1 MGGALSLSDL
11 SAAAVAAGSLKGRR
25 VVVLGAGRTGQAVA
39 EFAAVHGASVTLHDS
54 AEART
59 LQAATDRFAASSV
72 TLAFGAGANLAPLL
86 ATAELVVHSPSVTL
100 GFPSVKVSV
109 AGPLRDYAARAIGPE
124 GDPTKRG
131 ALLISEPEW
140 TLRLLGARWRIGIT
154 GTKGKTSTSNL
165 IAAILAA
172 DPTSPVELGGNNGVP
187 LIGKASGLAEE
198 ARVVLELSELQL
210 PTIVSGVDVA
220 VYTNITVDHLDR
232 HGSVEGYRKV
242 KRLLA
247 DRVDSDGF
255 LIVNLDD
262 PVTAGL
268 AGIGRVATVGYRRDR
283 PVPGGVGIV
292 DGWIVAAGVPRD
304 ARFGGGVAGT
314 GPGGRI
320 MPVDEI
326 ALPGDHSI
334 SNVLAAI
341 SAGLVAGVAPDAI
354 RAAVAGFRGI
364 PHRLE
369 TVAVLDGIR
378 YVNDAQATQPD
389 AVAAAVRSFRKPLVL
404 LAGGRS
410 KGLDL
415 TALAPIIAAQCSAA
429 VLFGELAD
437 ELEALFRGA
446 GLQRIDR
453 ATSIPDA
460 AARGGALARELL
472 AEAEDL
478 AIGSRSRSLHE
489 SEARATV
496 LLSPIGSSFDM
507 FNNPFGARGDAFR
520 AAVLELPA
528 EHRA

>member
-1 MGGALSLSDL
+1 MGGRLSLSDL
-11 SAAAVAAGSLKGRR
+11 SAAAVVAGSLKGARL
-25 VVVLGAGRTGQAVA
+25 VVLGAGRTGQAVA
-39 EFAAVHGASVTLHDS
+39 EFAAAHGAIVTLHDS
-54 AEART
+54 AEAGT
-59 LQAATDRFAASSV
+59 LIAAAERLATSGVR
-72 TLAFGAGANLAPLL
+72 LAFGGRVELAPLL
-86 ATAELVVHSPSVTL
+86 ATADLVVHSPSVTL
-100 GFPSVKVSV
+100 GFPSVKATV
-109 AGPLRDYAARAIGPE
+109 ATPLREYAARALSLAADEMTKGP
-124 GDPTKRG
+124 
-131 ALLISEPEW
+131 LLMSEPEW
-140 TLRLLGARWRIGIT
+140 TLRLLGDRWRVAVT
-154 GTKGKTSTSNL
+154 GTKGKTTTSNL
-165 IAAILAA
+165 IARILAA
-172 DPTSPVELGGNNGVP
+172 DPTQPVEFGGNNGVP
-187 LIGKASGLAEE
+187 LIGAALGLSEN

-210 PTIVSGVDVA
+210 PTLVSSVDVA

-232 HGSVEGYRKV
+232 HGTVEGYRKV

-247 DRVDSDGF
+247 DRVSADGI

-268 AGIGRVATVGYRRDR
+268 AALGRVTTVGYRRDR

-292 DGWIVAAGVPRD
+292 DGWIVGVAVPRSP
-304 ARFGGGVAGT
+304 RCGGGVAGT

-334 SNVLAAI
+334 SNVLAAV
-341 SAGLVAGVAPDAI
+341 SAGLVAGIAPDAI
-354 RAAVAGFRGI
+354 RSTVASFRGI

-389 AVAAAVRSFRKPLVL
+389 AVAAAVRSFRQPLVL

-415 TALAPIIAAQCSAA
+415 RELASIIAAQCSGA

-437 ELEALFRGA
+437 ELESLFRGA

-453 ATSIPDA
+453 AASIQDA
-460 AARGGALARELL
+460 AIRGGAMVRAILA
-472 AEAEDL
+472 ASTDHAD
-478 AIGSRSRSLHE
+478 GGLHQ

-507 FNNPFGARGDAFR
+507 FSHPFGARGDTFR
-520 AAVLELPA
+520 AAVLALPA
-528 EHRA
+528 DHRA

>member
-1 MGGALSLSDL
+1 MFDG
-11 SAAAVAAGSLKGRR
+11 
-25 VVVLGAGRTGQAVA
+25 GRTQAQA
-39 EFAAVHGASVTLHDS
+39 E
-54 AEART
+54 
-59 LQAATDRFAASSV
+59 
-72 TLAFGAGANLAPLL
+72 
-86 ATAELVVHSPSVTL
+86 
-100 GFPSVKVSV
+100 
-109 AGPLRDYAARAIGPE
+109 
-124 GDPTKRG
+124 
-131 ALLISEPEW
+131 
-140 TLRLLGARWRIGIT
+140 
-154 GTKGKTSTSNL
+154 
-165 IAAILAA
+165 
-172 DPTSPVELGGNNGVP
+172 
-187 LIGKASGLAEE
+187 
-198 ARVVLELSELQL
+198 VLELDGIYPEYNSLMKQL
-210 PTIVSGVDVA
+210 VAETDDDSATVTVAYSAAVPPRSASWRKGQGCTLRPIGWALPKFGTLSRAKFVSPLEALETDAAPWPQGDIDALPKKAPKTLAPATAKAFVPDAYGANTRTTAVVVVSGGKIAAEQYADGFTLHTAQRTWSVA
-220 VYTNITVDHLDR
+220 KSLTATLIGVVAQQGWIRADNYANIPEWDNAVLDPRRNITVDHLDR

-247 DRVDSDGF
+247 DRVDSDGV

-262 PVTAGL
+262 PVTASL
-268 AGIGRVATVGYRRDR
+268 AGIGRVSTVGYRRDH

-292 DGWIVAAGVPRD
+292 DGWIVAAGVSRA

-341 SAGLVAGVAPDAI
+341 CAGLVAGVAPDAI

-415 TALAPIIAAQCSAA
+415 TELAPIIAAQCSGT

-437 ELEALFRGA
+437 ELEVLFRSA

-460 AARGGALARELL
+460 AARGGAMARTLL
-472 AEAEDL
+472 DEAKDL
-478 AIGSRSRSLHE
+478 ASTSLHE

>member
-1 MGGALSLSDL
+1 MAGALSLSDL
-11 SAAAVAAGSLKGRR
+11 SAAAVAAGSLKGTR

-39 EFAAVHGASVTLHDS
+39 EFAAAHGATVTLHDS
-54 AEART
+54 AEPET
-59 LQAATDRFAASSV
+59 LQAAVERFASSAV
-72 TLAFGAGANLAPLL
+72 TLAFGAAAALAPILE
-86 ATAELVVHSPSVTL
+86 AADLVVHSPSVTL
-100 GFPSVKVSV
+100 GFPSVKESV

-124 GDPTKRG
+124 GDATTRA

-172 DPTSPVELGGNNGVP
+172 DPTHPVEFGGNNGVP
-187 LIGKASGLAEE
+187 LIGKAAALTEDT
-198 ARVVLELSELQL
+198 RVVMELSELQL
-210 PTIVSGVDVA
+210 PTIVSSVDVA

-247 DRVDSDGF
+247 DRVDPDGI

-292 DGWIVAAGVPRD
+292 DGWIVAASVPRA
-304 ARFGGGVAGT
+304 ARFGGGNAAT

-334 SNVLAAI
+334 SNVLAAV
-341 SAGLVAGVAPDAI
+341 SAGLIAGVAPDAI
-354 RAAVAGFRGI
+354 RAAVAAFRGI

-369 TVAVLDGIR
+369 TVALLDGIR

-389 AVAAAVRSFRKPLVL
+389 AVAAAVRSFRKPLIL

-415 TALAPIIAAQCSAA
+415 RELAPIVAAQCSGA

-437 ELEALFRGA
+437 ELETLFRGA

-453 ATSIPDA
+453 AVSIPDA
-460 AARGGALARELL
+460 AARGGALARAVL
-472 AEAEDL
+472 AEQGEARVEE
-478 AIGSRSRSLHE
+478 LHGGDV
-489 SEARATV
+489 RATV

-520 AAVLELPA
+520 AAVLALPA
-528 EHRA
+528 ERRG